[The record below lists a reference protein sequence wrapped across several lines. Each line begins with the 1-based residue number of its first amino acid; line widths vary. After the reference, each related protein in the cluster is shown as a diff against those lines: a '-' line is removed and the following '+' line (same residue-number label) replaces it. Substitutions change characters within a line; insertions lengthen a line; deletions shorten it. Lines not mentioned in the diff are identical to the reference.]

1 MAIFLETKFF
11 LLFSEVYKSLR
22 VNIYGSINL
31 LNIQSIHLFQE
42 SNYKSIDKLKISP
55 TYQHQEEI
63 HYYRHPKY
71 QKPFKIRNNSNLSY
85 LQRSN

>member
-42 SNYKSIDKLKISP
+42 SNYKNIDKLKISL
-55 TYQHQEEI
+55 TYQHQEGI
-63 HYYRHPKY
+63 HYFRHPKY
-71 QKPFKIRNNSNLSY
+71 QKPFKIRNVSNLSY

>member
-1 MAIFLETKFF
+1 MAIFLATKFF

-42 SNYKSIDKLKISP
+42 SNYNSIDKLKISL

-63 HYYRHPKY
+63 HYFRHPKY
-71 QKPFKIRNNSNLSY
+71 QKPFKIRNVSNLSY

>member
-11 LLFSEVYKSLR
+11 LLFSEVYISLR

-42 SNYKSIDKLKISP
+42 SNYKSIDKLKISL

-63 HYYRHPKY
+63 HYFRHPKY
-71 QKPFKIRNNSNLSY
+71 QKPFKIRNVSNLSY